1 MYYSLN
7 ESLKPYE
14 RPEELSGPFVSIIN
28 SSRWQELSQSLDP
41 ECDIE
46 GIEEDYGKLT
56 KAIFDHDS
64 IRGTFLVPDTDN
76 TEHFFGF
83 FLDKQRVVFID
94 DGNFVSSI
102 LKSMSRKK
110 SSFSTS
116 TFRFLYDFMDDL
128 TEDDIDFFTKLETE
142 LDAMENELSRKVQIS
157 SVRLAEI
164 RSIIRKYMICYE
176 QLENVLSEMIENE
189 NGLFDQELIQYLMFY
204 LDRVKRLYDFASN
217 IREYSQEIRD
227 LRKDMIDMRQND
239 VNTAIAVVTTIFLP
253 LNLIAGWYGM
263 NFRNMPELQW
273 HYSYYVI
280 IAISLTIVI
289 VMLIYFKKKKWF
301 Q

>member
-14 RPEELSGPFVSIIN
+14 RSEELSGPFVSIIN

-46 GIEEDYGKLT
+46 GIEENYGKLT

-189 NGLFDQELIQYLMFY
+189 NDLFDQELIQYLMFY

>member
-7 ESLKPYE
+7 EYLKPYE
-14 RPEELSGPFVSIIN
+14 RPEEISGPYVSII
-28 SSRWQELSQSLDP
+28 SSARWQELSKELDP
-41 ECDIE
+41 DQDIE
-46 GIEEDYGKLT
+46 YIEEDYGQLT
-56 KAIFDHDS
+56 KVIFDRDR
-64 IRGTFLVPDTDN
+64 IKGTFLIPDSDN
-76 TEHFFGF
+76 REHFFAF
-83 FLDKQRVVFID
+83 ILDKDRIIFID
-94 DGNFVSSI
+94 DKDYVANI

-110 SSFSTS
+110 NSFSTS
-116 TFRFLYDFMDDL
+116 TFRFFYDFIDDL
-128 TEDDIDFFTKLETE
+128 SEDDIDFFSKLEKE
-142 LDAMENELSRKVQIS
+142 LDAMESELSRKSQIS
-157 SVRLAEI
+157 SVRIAEI
-164 RSIIRKYMICYE
+164 RSIIRKYMIYYE

-189 NGLFDQELIQYLMFY
+189 YGLFDQELIQYLMFY
-204 LDRVKRLYDFASN
+204 LDRIKRLYDFASN
-217 IREYSQEIRD
+217 IREYSQEIRE

-273 HYSYYVI
+273 YYSYYFI

-289 VMLIYFKKKKWF
+289 LMLIYFKKKKWF

>member
-14 RPEELSGPFVSIIN
+14 RSEELSGPFVSIIN

-157 SVRLAEI
+157 SVRIAEI

>member
-157 SVRLAEI
+157 SVRIAEI

>member
-14 RPEELSGPFVSIIN
+14 RSEELSGPFVSIIN

>member
-14 RPEELSGPFVSIIN
+14 RSEELSGPFVSIIN

-189 NGLFDQELIQYLMFY
+189 NDLFDQELIQYLMFY

>member
-14 RPEELSGPFVSIIN
+14 RSEELSGPFVSIIN

-46 GIEEDYGKLT
+46 GIEENYGKLT